1 MKDGEKTKE
10 DLIRE
15 LARLRRRVAELE
27 TMQKDP
33 DGVNEPCEVSFMPR
47 HITRIEIEEDLRRNQ
62 AYLERIVAERTTEL
76 ERINRKLQ
84 QEIVERRKV
93 EDALRKSEERY
104 RRLAENAP
112 DVVYRYEFLPRRRFT
127 FVSPSVIRI
136 TGCSPEE
143 YYADADLP
151 FKLVHPDDTVLLEC
165 IYRRETFLDGVPPL
179 CLPELRWIREDGTI
193 VWTEEHTA
201 PILDEGGN
209 IIAIETISRNITQ
222 RKKAEEA
229 LQIAHQKLLGIIE
242 FLPDATLVID
252 NERRVIAWNK
262 AIEIMTGI
270 PKEDILGR
278 GDHAYAV
285 PFYGDTRPMLIDMVF
300 ETDVEFPHEYDFI
313 RKKGNTIYAE
323 AFVPQTYLGEGA
335 YLWIMA
341 SPLFNDSGHLIGAIE
356 SIRDITEHKVME
368 QEVRKNA
375 EKIKLFAY
383 SVSHDL
389 KSPIIGI
396 NGLTRL
402 LHRQYSP
409 VLNEKGRT
417 YCEQI
422 LKASE
427 QASALIEEI
436 NEYIKTKEIPVHYE
450 EFKPIEVIQMVRDE
464 FDALLSIRQ
473 INWVQPESTPSI
485 KADRMSLL
493 RVFRNL
499 VDNALKYGGPELT
512 EIRIGYEESDEY
524 HIFSVTDDGVG
535 IRDADCERVFGLFQR
550 NVTARGVEGTGL
562 GLAIV
567 KEIAEKHHGKVS
579 AKPGPKKGVTFSCC
593 FSRGL

>member
-300 ETDVEFPHEYDFI
+300 ETDVEFPHEYDFV

-341 SPLFNDSGHLIGAIE
+341 SPLLNDSGHLIGAIE

>member
-300 ETDVEFPHEYDFI
+300 ETDVEFPHEYDFV

-473 INWVQPESTPSI
+473 INWIQPESTPSI

-493 RVFRNL
+493 RVLRNL

>member
-300 ETDVEFPHEYDFI
+300 ETDVEFPHEYDFV

-473 INWVQPESTPSI
+473 INWIQPESTPSI

>member
-165 IYRRETFLDGVPPL
+165 IYRRKTFLDGVPPL

-341 SPLFNDSGHLIGAIE
+341 SPLLNDSGHLIGAIE

-473 INWVQPESTPSI
+473 INWIQPESTPSI

-493 RVFRNL
+493 RVLRNL

>member
-473 INWVQPESTPSI
+473 INWIQPESTPSI

-493 RVFRNL
+493 RVLRNL

>member
-341 SPLFNDSGHLIGAIE
+341 SPLLNDSGHLIGAIE

-493 RVFRNL
+493 RVLRNL

>member
-300 ETDVEFPHEYDFI
+300 ETDVEFPHEYDFV

>member
-10 DLIRE
+10 DLLRE

-27 TMQKDP
+27 TAQKGP
-33 DGVNEPCEVSFMPR
+33 DSVNQLCEESFMPR
-47 HITRIEIEEDLRRNQ
+47 HAAGRNIEEDLRRNQ

-76 ERINRKLQ
+76 ERINWKLQ
-84 QEIVERRKV
+84 QEIVERRRV
-93 EDALRKSEERY
+93 EDALRESEERY

-112 DVVYRYEFLPRRRFT
+112 DVVYRYEFTPRRRFT

-143 YYADADLP
+143 YYADPDLP

-165 IYRRETFLDGVPPL
+165 IYRRGTFLDGVPPL
-179 CLPELRWIREDGTI
+179 CLPELRWVRDDGTI

-201 PILDEGGN
+201 PILDDEGN
-209 IIAIETISRNITQ
+209 IIAIEAIARNITQ

-285 PFYGDTRPMLIDMVF
+285 PFYGDTRPMLIDLLF

-341 SPLFNDSGHLIGAIE
+341 SPLFNDRGNLIGAIE

-368 QEVRKNA
+368 QEIRNNA

-402 LHRQYSP
+402 LYKQYSSA
-409 VLNEKGRT
+409 LNDKGRA

-422 LKASE
+422 VKASE

-436 NEYIKTKEIPVHYE
+436 NEYIKTKEIPVHYV
-450 EFKPIEVIQMVRDE
+450 EFRPLEVIQMVRDE

-485 KADRMSLL
+485 RADRISLL
-493 RVFRNL
+493 RVLRNL
-499 VDNALKYGGPELT
+499 VDNALKYGGAELT
-512 EIRIGYEESDEY
+512 EIRIGYEASSEY

-535 IRDADCERVFGLFQR
+535 IRDVDCERIFGLFQR
-550 NVTARGVEGTGL
+550 NVTARGIEGTGL

-567 KEIAEKHHGKVS
+567 KEIAEKHQGKVS
-579 AKPGPKKGVTFSCC
+579 AKPGLKKGVTFSCC

>member
-300 ETDVEFPHEYDFI
+300 ETDVEFPHEYDFV

-493 RVFRNL
+493 RVLRNL

>member
-341 SPLFNDSGHLIGAIE
+341 SPLLNDSGHLIGAIE